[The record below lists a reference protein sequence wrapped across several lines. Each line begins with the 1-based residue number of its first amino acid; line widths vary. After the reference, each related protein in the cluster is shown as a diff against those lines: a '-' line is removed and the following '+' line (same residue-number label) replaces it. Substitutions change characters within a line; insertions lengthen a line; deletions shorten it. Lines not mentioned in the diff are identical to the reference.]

1 MTPSGPGNVSLGL
14 DVAVARGIAHEL
26 VPGAHADQ
34 GAVRLL
40 EQGLGLVKGG
50 VVLGMGRDGHAKLLG
65 RGELVGQPGLGAQM
79 LHEPGLQPAV
89 QQPHIL
95 DPRIHHQMGRTGRR
109 HGVAA
114 IEDDGGVMT
123 DAVLQQQR
131 LERLVRDLVPQRLPF
146 QPVGVDVAGSRNVA
160 QQIGLGGSPV
170 HLEHLPL
177 PLGGGD
183 DRLACLQVCQPERM
197 DQLLPACQMLPG
209 RLFPFLQLEQLLDAL
224 LAQQTGHLGHLAR
237 GAIEGD
243 GFVGLQTLARKRHR
257 PLLVTVFPLCGEQLG
272 TGHMAPLLLPVH
284 GPALIEIAR
293 AGIQDHRL
301 LPLGIRQGERGQL
314 GGQRGPGTPEQ
325 QGGQAASPQS
335 SHSFHDVVSM
345 HSEKS

>member
-1 MTPSGPGNVSLGL
+1 MAN
-14 DVAVARGIAHEL
+14 
-26 VPGAHADQ
+26 
-34 GAVRLL
+34 
-40 EQGLGLVKGG
+40 
-50 VVLGMGRDGHAKLLG
+50 
-65 RGELVGQPGLGAQM
+65 
-79 LHEPGLQPAV
+79 
-89 QQPHIL
+89 
-95 DPRIHHQMGRTGRR
+95 
-109 HGVAA
+109 
-114 IEDDGGVMT
+114 
-123 DAVLQQQR
+123 AVLQQQR

-183 DRLACLQVCQPERM
+183 DRFACLQVRQPERM
-197 DQLLPACQMLPG
+197 DQLLPACQVLPG
-209 RLFPFLQLEQLLDAL
+209 RLFPSLQLEQLLDAL

-237 GAIEGD
+237 GPIEGD
-243 GFVGLQTLARKRHR
+243 GFVGLQPLARKRHR
-257 PLLVTVFPLCGEQLG
+257 PLLVTVLPLCGEQLG

-345 HSEKS
+345 HSEES